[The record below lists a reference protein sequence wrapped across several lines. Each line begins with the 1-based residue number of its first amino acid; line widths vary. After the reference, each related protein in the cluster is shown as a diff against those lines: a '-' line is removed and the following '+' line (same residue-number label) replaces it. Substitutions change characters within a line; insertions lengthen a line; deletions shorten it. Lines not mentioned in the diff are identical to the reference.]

1 MRKYWAVISWYGTH
15 DMADTQFAH
24 VVWSAKSSEAAAESA
39 REWGRRNLAPATAE
53 KADVVYLGMEG
64 E

>member
-1 MRKYWAVISWYGTH
+1 
-15 DMADTQFAH
+15 MADTQFAH

-39 REWGRRNLAPATAE
+39 REWGRKNLAPATAE